1 MGFSFEFGRLGRRG
15 PLGRSWDRFI
25 GVGASVARDLS
36 HTNAVARFAAHTLF
50 MRAHILRICESTTI
64 LFIYINLSNTF
75 VVSLNVAR
83 RIAHLIISLSYA
95 QVLYLHPFV
104 FLM

>member
-1 MGFSFEFGRLGRRG
+1 MGRRG

-50 MRAHILRICESTTI
+50 MRAHVLRVCKSNTM
-64 LFIYINLSNTF
+64 LFVCIGLSNTM

-83 RIAHLIISLSYA
+83 RIAHLMIGLSYA
-95 QVLYLHPFV
+95 QVLCLHPFV

>member
-1 MGFSFEFGRLGRRG
+1 MTVGFSFEFGRLGRRG

-50 MRAHILRICESTTI
+50 MRAHVDLDDDVDYGDDDDNDVGR
-64 LFIYINLSNTF
+64 
-75 VVSLNVAR
+75 
-83 RIAHLIISLSYA
+83 
-95 QVLYLHPFV
+95 
-104 FLM
+104 